1 MASEYKTTRRVDFA
15 DTDMAGIV
23 HFANF
28 FRWMES
34 VEHEF
39 FRSFGVRV
47 HEEKAFGFVRAHAS
61 CDYQRPARYD
71 DELHVRLVVE
81 KKTAKALHYRF
92 EFSAAQEA
100 GGAPEPLATGRLEVI
115 CVTRDTPGGPIRST
129 LIPPS
134 IADQIEVAS

>member
-1 MASEYKTTRRVDFA
+1 MPSEYRTTRRVDFA

-47 HEEKAFGFVRAHAS
+47 HEAKAFGFVRAHAS
-61 CDYQRPARYD
+61 CDYQRPAQYD
-71 DELHVRLVVE
+71 DEVHVHLAVE
-81 KKTAKALHYRF
+81 KKTAKAVHYRF
-92 EFSAAQEA
+92 TFGLAPAEGAA
-100 GGAPEPLATGRLEVI
+100 PDPIATGRLEVV

-129 LIPPS
+129 EIPPS
-134 IADQIEVAS
+134 IADQLEVAP